1 MSTSATPSLSLPTLL
16 LLPGAGGEHH
26 DWPAALRQRRDV
38 VAPDLPGHGAA
49 APPGCAAIDDY
60 ADWVA
65 AQAAEWGLS
74 RYVAVGHSMGG
85 AIALTLALRGAPGL
99 VGLVVVGAGGRMRV
113 TPLILDAARAGQL
126 APVTETIATYGWGPQ
141 TPAERIADWR
151 ARFLRNDPQVVYH
164 DFLAC
169 DQFDILPRLA
179 EIQLPALILVGDR
192 DQMTPPKHARF
203 LAERLLQAELRLFD
217 NHGHMLPLE
226 APEELSQVLLT
237 WRASIL

>member
-1 MSTSATPSLSLPTLL
+1 MPTLNPDPPLTLL
-16 LLPGAGGEHH
+16 LLHGAGGDGR
-26 DWPAALRQRRDV
+26 DWPAALRQRHDV
-38 VAPDLPGHGAA
+38 VALDLPGHGAT

-60 ADWVA
+60 TDWVMA
-65 AQAAEWGLS
+65 RAVEQGLK

-99 VGLVVVGAGGRMRV
+99 AGLAAVGAGGRMRV

-126 APVTETIATYGWGPQ
+126 APVAEAIATYGWGPH
-141 TPAERIADWR
+141 TPAERIADWQ

-169 DQFDILPRLA
+169 DQFDVLPRLA
-179 EIQLPALILVGDR
+179 EIQWPVLVLVGDR
-192 DQMTPPKHARF
+192 DQMTPPKHARY
-203 LAERLLQAELRLFD
+203 LAERLPQAQLHLFD

-226 APEELSQVLLT
+226 APDELSQALLT
-237 WRASIL
+237 WRTQL